1 MKHVLDGPRARG
13 QARLK
18 RFLRTDRGAGLRRQA
33 EILQRLP
40 RRLNGSQRL
49 KRYLGIDRVGR

>member
-13 QARLK
+13 QSRLK
-18 RFLRTDRGAGLRRQA
+18 RFLRTDRGASLRRQA
-33 EILQRLP
+33 EVLQRLP

-49 KRYLGIDRVGR
+49 KRYLGIARVGR